1 MAAAT
6 EWLNALAAGSSVV
19 SVRRREPARRPLNV
33 PRPLFSRRG
42 LRPFHALTPPERA
55 ARLRALLVP
64 SYPPGKAFD
73 EPLAAAERDGR
84 FRVADHVNGSAQVIC
99 ATGFRKGYA
108 EEPLLRALV
117 EEHRLATEDRWLVL
131 DDDCTVPGLTDRSRT
146 LAVGGVQ
153 AQWAFPGADTLVGGK
168 YAARGLLRR
177 VAA

>member
-33 PRPLFSRRG
+33 PRPLFTRRG
-42 LRPFHALTPPERA
+42 LRGFHALSAPERA
-55 ARLRALLVP
+55 ARLRTLLAP
-64 SYPPGKAFD
+64 SYPPGAAFD
-73 EPLAAAERDGR
+73 EPLAAAAAEGR
-84 FRVADHVNGSAQVIC
+84 FHVESHVNGSPQVIC
-99 ATGFRKGYA
+99 ATGFRKGFA
-108 EEPLLRALV
+108 EDPLLADLV
-117 EEHRLATEDRWLVL
+117 AEHDLETEDRWLVL
-131 DDDCTVPGLTDRSRT
+131 APDCTVPRLTDARRT
-146 LAVGGVQ
+146 LVVGGVQ